1 MDVPPSR
8 HTWNNECTNMYEIL
22 IYNSVVFSYL
32 IIYAFIDIFNVEMVW
47 IKYVGGQTKLTDNS
61 KTRYRNSWLRNV
73 LDKIM
78 KAFFEVK
85 KHLFLFFFFFYLF
98 IHSVTLVTLDMS
110 ITDYNLYI
118 TT

>member
-1 MDVPPSR
+1 
-8 HTWNNECTNMYEIL
+8 MYEIL